1 MAQGIKGS
9 IEQDITVKLRINAEA
24 YAEAQALATKQGI
37 KFSQLVRNLL
47 AEAVLADQGKD
58 PIENNIKNFLEKIVK

>member
-9 IEQDITVKLRINAEA
+9 VDQDVTVRLRISTEA
-24 YAEAQALATKQGI
+24 YEEAQALATKHGI

-47 AEAVLADQGKD
+47 TAAIMADQGKD
-58 PIENNIKNFLEKIVK
+58 PVENNIKNFLEKIVK